1 MAIEGNTLVHE
12 IRIQASPAT
21 VFAYFTDE
29 ARHVRWL
36 GRQATLDPRPG
47 GLYRCV
53 VNDMATLLGEYV
65 VVDPPHRVVFTWG
78 FAGNQAI
85 PPGTSTVAVT
95 LTPTGSGT
103 LLTLVHT
110 GLPHP
115 ALDAHHTGWQGY
127 LHQLARELTAAPAD

>member
-1 MAIEGNTLVHE
+1 MAIDGDTVVHE
-12 IRIQASPAT
+12 IRIQADPAT

-29 ARHVRWL
+29 EKHVRWL
-36 GRQATLDPRPG
+36 GEQAHLDPRPG

-53 VNDMATLLGEYV
+53 VNETATIVGEYV
-65 VVDPPHRVVFTWG
+65 EIDPPNRVVFTWG
-78 FAGNQAI
+78 FAGNATV
-85 PPGTSTVAVT
+85 PPGSSTVTVT
-95 LTPTGSGT
+95 LASEGAGT

-127 LHQLARELTAAPAD
+127 LNQLAEALADD

>member
-1 MAIEGNTLVHE
+1 MAIDGDDIVQE

-21 VFAYFTDE
+21 VFAYFTDA

-47 GLYRCV
+47 GIYRCV
-53 VNDMATLLGEYV
+53 VNETATIVGEYV
-65 VVDPPHRVVFTWG
+65 VVDPPRRVVFTWG
-78 FAGNQAI
+78 FAGDQAV
-85 PPGTSTVAVT
+85 PPGTSTVTVT
-95 LTPTGSGT
+95 LVPDGSGT

-115 ALDAHHTGWQGY
+115 ALEAHHTGWQGY
-127 LHQLARELTAAPAD
+127 LDQLAREVTASPD